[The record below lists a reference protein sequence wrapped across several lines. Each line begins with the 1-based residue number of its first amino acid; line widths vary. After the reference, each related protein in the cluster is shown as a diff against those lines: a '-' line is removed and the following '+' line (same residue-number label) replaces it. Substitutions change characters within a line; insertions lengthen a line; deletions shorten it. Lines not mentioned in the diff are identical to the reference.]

1 MTTGDQA
8 DFARRIRQLLP
19 FGWFPAP
26 PSQTQE
32 EKAPVLNGVLQG
44 MGNVLEWVFDLFAQ
58 VNAQMRLATASGDM
72 LGMIAY
78 DYFGDSLPR
87 ASDETDDAY
96 RARIQQSLVAAKNTR
111 EAVAQALRTLTGE
124 DPTIV
129 EPTRAADC
137 RGLGNLASPAVG
149 GGYGYGVPGLYYGA
163 LDGGQFFVSIKR
175 GNAPS
180 TAAIYA
186 AINNVRAEG
195 VTAWVKVEN

>member
-1 MTTGDQA
+1 MATGDQA
-8 DFARRIRQLLP
+8 DFARRLRQLLP
-19 FGWFPAP
+19 FGWFPSP

-44 MGNVLEWVFDLFAQ
+44 AGNVFGWAFELFTQ
-58 VNAQMRLATASGDM
+58 VNAQMRLSTATGDM
-72 LGMIAY
+72 LSMIAY

-87 ASDETDDAY
+87 ASGEADDAY

-111 EAVAQALRTLTGE
+111 EAVAQSLRTLTGE
-124 DPTIV
+124 EPTIV

-137 RGLGNLASPAVG
+137 KGLATLTSPAVG
-149 GGYGYGVPGLYYGA
+149 GGYGYGALGLYYGT
-163 LDGGQFFVSIKR
+163 LNGGQFFVSTKR
-175 GNAPS
+175 GSAPS

>member
-1 MTTGDQA
+1 MATGDQA

-19 FGWFPAP
+19 FGWFPSP
-26 PSQTQE
+26 PGQTLE

-44 MGNVLEWVFDLFAQ
+44 MGNVLEWVLSLFTQ

-72 LGMIAY
+72 LDMIVY

-87 ASDETDDAY
+87 ASGETDNAY

-111 EAVAQALRTLTGE
+111 AAIAQTLRSLTGE
-124 DPTIV
+124 EPAIV
-129 EPTRAADC
+129 EPTNATDC
-137 RGLGNLASPAVG
+137 KGLATLASPAVG
-149 GGYGYGVPGLYYGA
+149 GGYGYGVPGFYYGG
-163 LDGGQFFVSIKR
+163 LNGGQFFVTTKR

-195 VTAWVKVEN
+195 VAAWVRVED